1 MKKQSTSIAIT
12 FIWVGFIGAISF
24 MEAWL
29 KFRAPGIDTALGLG
43 IGQLVFNALNKVE
56 ITSAVLIALLSI
68 ASKEKKI
75 IRVQGLFY
83 VAVAILVLQSVW
95 LLPALDTRANLIRD
109 GVVLGKSKLHLW
121 YVLVEIVKITC
132 LILFGFRSFKHLNT
146 NEQWK
151 YVSNSK

>member
-1 MKKQSTSIAIT
+1 MKKKKYSIAIT

-43 IGQLVFNALNKVE
+43 IGQLVFSALNKVE
-56 ITSAVLIALLSI
+56 ITSAIFILVLSV
-68 ASKEKKI
+68 ASKEKNSL
-75 IRVQGLFY
+75 RLQGLFY
-83 VAVAILVLQSVW
+83 TAVAILVLQSVW
-95 LLPALDTRANLIRD
+95 LLPALDTRANLIRE

-121 YVLVEIVKITC
+121 YVLVEIVKTTC

-146 NEQWK
+146 NNQ
-151 YVSNSK
+151 

>member
-12 FIWVGFIGAISF
+12 FIWVEFIGAISF

-43 IGQLVFNALNKVE
+43 IGQLVFSALNKVE
-56 ITSAVLIALLSI
+56 ITNAVLIVLLSI
-68 ASKEKKI
+68 ASKEKKTI
-75 IRVQGLFY
+75 QVQGLFY

-95 LLPALDTRANLIRD
+95 LLPALDTRANLIRE

-132 LILFGFRSFKHLNT
+132 LILFGFRSFKYLNT
-146 NEQWK
+146 INQ
-151 YVSNSK
+151 

>member
-12 FIWVGFIGAISF
+12 FIWLGFIGAISF

-29 KFRAPGIDTALGLG
+29 KFRAPGIDTSLGLG

-56 ITSAVLIALLSI
+56 ITSAVLIVLLSI
-68 ASKEKKI
+68 ASKEKKP
-75 IRVQGLFY
+75 IRIQGLFY

-95 LLPALDTRANLIRD
+95 LLPALDTRANLIRE

-132 LILFGFRSFKHLNT
+132 LILFGFRSFK
-146 NEQWK
+146 
-151 YVSNSK
+151 

>member
-1 MKKQSTSIAIT
+1 MKKQYISIAIT

-56 ITSAVLIALLSI
+56 ITSAVLIVLLSI
-68 ASKEKKI
+68 ASKEKKPI
-75 IRVQGLFY
+75 QVQGLFY
-83 VAVAILVLQSVW
+83 VAVAILVMQSVW
-95 LLPALDTRANLIRD
+95 LLPALDTRANLIRE

-146 NEQWK
+146 NNQ
-151 YVSNSK
+151 

>member
-68 ASKEKKI
+68 ASKEKEI

-146 NEQWK
+146 NE
-151 YVSNSK
+151 

>member
-1 MKKQSTSIAIT
+1 MKNKKYSIAIT

-43 IGQLVFNALNKVE
+43 IGQLVFSALNKVE
-56 ITSAVLIALLSI
+56 ITSAIVILVLSV
-68 ASKEKKI
+68 ASKVKKSL
-75 IRVQGLFY
+75 RLQGLFY
-83 VAVAILVLQSVW
+83 TAVAILVLQSVW
-95 LLPALDTRANLIRD
+95 LLPALDERANLIRE

-121 YVLVEIVKITC
+121 YVLVEIIIITC

-146 NEQWK
+146 NKQ
-151 YVSNSK
+151 

>member
-56 ITSAVLIALLSI
+56 ITSAVLIVLLSI
-68 ASKEKKI
+68 ASKEKKPI
-75 IRVQGLFY
+75 QVQGLFY
-83 VAVAILVLQSVW
+83 VAVAILVMQSVW
-95 LLPALDTRANLIRD
+95 LLPALDTRANLIRE

-146 NEQWK
+146 NNQ
-151 YVSNSK
+151 

>member
-56 ITSAVLIALLSI
+56 ITSAVLIVLLSI
-68 ASKEKKI
+68 ASKEKKTI
-75 IRVQGLFY
+75 QVQGLFY

-95 LLPALDTRANLIRD
+95 LLPALDTRANLIRES
-109 GVVLGKSKLHLW
+109 VVLGKSKLHLW

-132 LILFGFRSFKHLNT
+132 LILFGFRSFKYLNT
-146 NEQWK
+146 INQ
-151 YVSNSK
+151 

>member
-43 IGQLVFNALNKVE
+43 IGQLVFSALNKVE
-56 ITSAVLIALLSI
+56 ITSAVLIVLLSI
-68 ASKEKKI
+68 ASKEKKTI
-75 IRVQGLFY
+75 QVQGLFY

-95 LLPALDTRANLIRD
+95 LLPALDTRANLIRES
-109 GVVLGKSKLHLW
+109 VVLGKSKLHLW

-132 LILFGFRSFKHLNT
+132 LILFGFRSFK
-146 NEQWK
+146 
-151 YVSNSK
+151 

>member
-43 IGQLVFNALNKVE
+43 IGQLVFSALNKVE
-56 ITSAVLIALLSI
+56 ITSAVLIVLLSI
-68 ASKEKKI
+68 ASKEKKTI
-75 IRVQGLFY
+75 QVQGLFY

-95 LLPALDTRANLIRD
+95 LLPALDTRANLIRES
-109 GVVLGKSKLHLW
+109 VVLGKSKLHLW

-132 LILFGFRSFKHLNT
+132 LILFGFRSFKYLNT
-146 NEQWK
+146 INQ
-151 YVSNSK
+151 

>member
-1 MKKQSTSIAIT
+1 MRKQSTSIAIT

-29 KFRAPGIDTALGLG
+29 KFRAPGIDTSLGLG

-56 ITSAVLIALLSI
+56 ITSAVLIVLLSI
-68 ASKEKKI
+68 ASKEKKP

-95 LLPALDTRANLIRD
+95 LLPALDTRANLIRES
-109 GVVLGKSKLHLW
+109 VVLGKSKLHLW

-132 LILFGFRSFKHLNT
+132 LILFGFRSFK
-146 NEQWK
+146 
-151 YVSNSK
+151 

>member
-1 MKKQSTSIAIT
+1 MKKQKYSIAIT

-43 IGQLVFNALNKVE
+43 IGQLVFSALNKVE
-56 ITSAVLIALLSI
+56 ITSAIVILVLSV
-68 ASKEKKI
+68 ASKEKNSL
-75 IRVQGLFY
+75 RLQGLFY
-83 VAVAILVLQSVW
+83 TAVAILVLQSVW
-95 LLPALDTRANLIRD
+95 LLPALDERANLIRE

-121 YVLVEIVKITC
+121 YVLVEIIKITC

-146 NEQWK
+146 NKQ
-151 YVSNSK
+151 

>member
-43 IGQLVFNALNKVE
+43 IGQLVFSALNKVE
-56 ITSAVLIALLSI
+56 ITSAVLIVLLSI
-68 ASKEKKI
+68 ASKEKKTI
-75 IRVQGLFY
+75 QVQGLFY

-95 LLPALDTRANLIRD
+95 LLPALDTRANLIRE

-146 NEQWK
+146 NNQ
-151 YVSNSK
+151 

>member
-1 MKKQSTSIAIT
+1 MKKKKYSIAIT

-43 IGQLVFNALNKVE
+43 IGQLVFSALNKVE
-56 ITSAVLIALLSI
+56 ITSAIFILVLSV
-68 ASKEKKI
+68 ASKEKNSL
-75 IRVQGLFY
+75 RLQGLFY
-83 VAVAILVLQSVW
+83 TAVAILVLQSVW
-95 LLPALDTRANLIRD
+95 LLPALDERANLIRE

-121 YVLVEIVKITC
+121 YVLVEIIKITC

-146 NEQWK
+146 NKQ
-151 YVSNSK
+151 

>member
-43 IGQLVFNALNKVE
+43 IGQLVFSALNKVE
-56 ITSAVLIALLSI
+56 ITSAVLIVLLSI
-68 ASKEKKI
+68 ASKEKKTI
-75 IRVQGLFY
+75 QVQGLFY

-95 LLPALDTRANLIRD
+95 LLPALDTRANLIRES
-109 GVVLGKSKLHLW
+109 VVLGKSKLHLW

-146 NEQWK
+146 NNK
-151 YVSNSK
+151 

>member
-43 IGQLVFNALNKVE
+43 IGQLVFSALNKVE
-56 ITSAVLIALLSI
+56 ITSAIVILVLSV
-68 ASKEKKI
+68 ASKEKNSL
-75 IRVQGLFY
+75 RLQGLIY
-83 VAVAILVLQSVW
+83 TAVAILVLQSVW

-121 YVLVEIVKITC
+121 YVLVEIVK
-132 LILFGFRSFKHLNT
+132 
-146 NEQWK
+146 
-151 YVSNSK
+151 

>member
-1 MKKQSTSIAIT
+1 MKKQYTSIAIT

-43 IGQLVFNALNKVE
+43 IGQLVFNALNNVE
-56 ITSAVLIALLSI
+56 ITSAVLIVLLSI
-68 ASKEKKI
+68 ASKEKKPI
-75 IRVQGLFY
+75 QVQGLFY
-83 VAVAILVLQSVW
+83 VAVAILVMQSVW
-95 LLPALDTRANLIRD
+95 LLPALDTRANLIRE

-121 YVLVEIVKITC
+121 YLLVEIVKITC

-146 NEQWK
+146 NNQ
-151 YVSNSK
+151 

>member
-56 ITSAVLIALLSI
+56 ITSAVLIVLLSI
-68 ASKEKKI
+68 ASKEKKPI
-75 IRVQGLFY
+75 QVQGLFY

-95 LLPALDTRANLIRD
+95 LLPALDTRANLIRE
-109 GVVLGKSKLHLW
+109 GVVLGKSNLHLW

-146 NEQWK
+146 NNK
-151 YVSNSK
+151 

>member
-56 ITSAVLIALLSI
+56 ITSAVLIVLLSI
-68 ASKEKKI
+68 ASKEKKTI
-75 IRVQGLFY
+75 QVHGLFY

-95 LLPALDTRANLIRD
+95 LLPALDTRANLIRE

-132 LILFGFRSFKHLNT
+132 LILFGFRSFKYLNT
-146 NEQWK
+146 INQ
-151 YVSNSK
+151 